1 MNSHVLIDAESCWRM
16 PYLQALTRR
25 VLHVLFGLLLVFGV
39 ISAFAQQ
46 HAPLPPSGQEVVYDI
61 PSQGLAEALSAYA
74 AATGVQVLYETSL
87 TSGRNS
93 AAVRGKLTPEAALQ
107 ALLAGS
113 GLMAYRTDVDAITI
127 FPESQKPVAGVS
139 PVVPDARFL
148 SALQA
153 SILKALCN
161 RAETRPGNYR
171 MALQLWI
178 APYGTIRRAA
188 LLSSTGNAQR
198 DAVLTEVLRDVTI
211 GALPPAGMSQPV
223 TLAIVPRS
231 PLQPPEC
238 STQ

>member
-1 MNSHVLIDAESCWRM
+1 M
-16 PYLQALTRR
+16 PYLQIVLRK
-25 VLHVLFGLLLVFGV
+25 VLHVLFGLLLLFSVSS
-39 ISAFAQQ
+39 SACAQQ
-46 HAPLPPSGQEVVYDI
+46 QAPIAPSGQEVVYDI

-93 AAVRGKLTPEAALQ
+93 AAIRGRLTPEAALQ
-107 ALLAGS
+107 TLLAGS
-113 GLMAYRTDVDAITI
+113 GLVAHRTDVDAITI
-127 FPESQKPVAGVS
+127 FPESQNRVAGVS
-139 PVVPDARFL
+139 PVIPDARFL
-148 SALQA
+148 GALQA

-178 APYGTIRRAA
+178 SPYGTIRRAA

-198 DAVLTEVLRDVTI
+198 DAVMTEVLHDVAI
-211 GALPPAGMSQPV
+211 GALPPAGMSEPV

-231 PLQPPEC
+231 PLQSAEC
-238 STQ
+238 GLQ